1 MKIYVVTQGTYSDY
15 GIIAAT
21 LDRDVAE
28 AIAKKY
34 YSKWDPPEIEEY
46 EDAELLL
53 KPRWNVRFPKNGPVE
68 VEEQPFS
75 DYYAGP
81 RCIVYARLGTL
92 VLEVNDVA
100 ADDKESAIKI
110 AAEKR
115 AAYLAE
121 KNGLA

>member
-15 GIIAAT
+15 HIITAT
-21 LDRDVAE
+21 LDRTVAE
-28 AIAKKY
+28 AIAKRF
-34 YSKWDPPEIEEY
+34 SAEVEEY

-53 KPRWNVRFPKNGPVE
+53 KPRWDVRFFKDGPVE
-68 VEEQPFS
+68 VGEHPFL
-75 DYYAGP
+75 DYYTGS
-81 RCIVYARLGTL
+81 RCIVYVRLGKL
-92 VLEVNDVA
+92 VLEVENVA

-121 KNGLA
+121 KNGLV

>member
-1 MKIYVVTQGTYSDY
+1 MKIYVVTQGKYSSY
-15 GIIAAT
+15 GIITAT

-34 YSKWDPPEIEEY
+34 NSEWDPTEVEEY

-53 KPRWNVRFPKNGPVE
+53 KPRWHVRFLKDCSVE
-68 VEEQPFS
+68 VEEQPLS
-75 DYYAGP
+75 DYYTSP
-81 RCIVYARLGTL
+81 SCIVYVRAGTL
-92 VLEVNDVA
+92 VLEVENVA

-121 KNGLA
+121 KNGLV